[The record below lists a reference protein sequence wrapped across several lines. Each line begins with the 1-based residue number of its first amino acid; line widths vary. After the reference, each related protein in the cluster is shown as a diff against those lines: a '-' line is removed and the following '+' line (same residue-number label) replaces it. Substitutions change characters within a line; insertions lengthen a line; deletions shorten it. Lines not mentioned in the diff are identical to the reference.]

1 MIEAKRGDREKMRD
15 LDIILTTN
23 PLGYTYVNKL
33 TLNDPGIRIT
43 IIC

>member
-1 MIEAKRGDREKMRD
+1 MIEAKREGREKMRD